1 MRSQLLRSRLLT
13 LLLAAP
19 LLFTIPDRR
28 FDHQFDRQW
37 NRSLDPKLDQ
47 KLDRP
52 IVRLSGSGH
61 HAVVPGAAGRPAASA
76 ARDSFCVAIPPS
88 HQTIMQSGG
97 QTGQSSD
104 RVIVL
109 SPPRQTPSSQTSPS
123 QTSPSQTSPSQ
134 TGIDRWLCISSQ
146 PPSDLP
152 NYLAMGRS
160 VLGRIARIAA
170 GVADWS
176 TRVRG

>member
-19 LLFTIPDRR
+19 LLFTIPDRQ
-28 FDHQFDRQW
+28 FNHQFDRQW
-37 NRSLDPKLDQ
+37 NRSLDPKLNQ

-52 IVRLSGSGH
+52 IVRLRGSGH
-61 HAVVPGAAGRPAASA
+61 HAVVPGVAGRPAASA
-76 ARDSFCVAIPPS
+76 TRDGFCVAIPPS
-88 HQTIMQSGG
+88 HQTIMESGG
-97 QTGQSSD
+97 QIGQSSD

-109 SPPRQTPSSQTSPS
+109 SPSSQTG
-123 QTSPSQTSPSQ
+123 T
-134 TGIDRWLCISSQ
+134 DRWLCVSSQ
-146 PPSDLP
+146 PPNDLP